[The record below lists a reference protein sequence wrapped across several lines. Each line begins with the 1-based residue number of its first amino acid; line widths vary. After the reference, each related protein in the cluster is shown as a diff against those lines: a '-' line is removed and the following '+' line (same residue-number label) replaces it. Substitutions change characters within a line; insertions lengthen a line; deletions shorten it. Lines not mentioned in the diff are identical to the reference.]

1 MGLMKALIAMSGGV
15 DSSVAALL
23 VKQQNWDGIG
33 CTMKLYANED
43 ALVSREK
50 SCCSLDDVADARS
63 VANRLQMPYYVFNFT
78 ADFQQKVI
86 QKFIDSYER
95 GVTPNPCID
104 CNRYMK
110 FDKLYARAQILGCDY
125 LVTGHYAR
133 IEKIG
138 DQYYLKKAVDKSK
151 DQSYVLYHLTAA
163 QLAHTWFPLGEL
175 TKTQVRELARAH
187 GFVNA
192 DKHESQDIC
201 FVPHGDYAAVI
212 EHHTGKTYPAGNFVD
227 QDGQVLGRHRGII
240 HYTVGQRKGLAVS
253 ADRRLYVRSICPAD
267 NTVCLCDRDALLQAN
282 AVAVEF
288 HWING
293 VPSTQQFRCQV
304 KIRYNQKEQ
313 PATVTLQGDD
323 RVQITFDQ
331 PQRAVTPGQAAV
343 LYQGDIVLG
352 GGVLI
357 G

>member
-1 MGLMKALIAMSGGV
+1 MKALIAMSGGV

-23 VKQQNWDGIG
+23 TKQQHFECVG
-33 CTMKLYANED
+33 CTMKLYENED

-50 SCCSLDDVADARS
+50 TCCSLDDVADARS

-78 ADFQQKVI
+78 DDFKQKVI
-86 QKFIDSYER
+86 HKFIDSYER
-95 GVTPNPCID
+95 GLTPNPCID
-104 CNRYMK
+104 CNRYLK
-110 FDKLYARAQILGCDY
+110 FDKLYARAQVLGCDY
-125 LVTGHYAR
+125 IVTGHYAR

-138 DQYYLKKAVDKSK
+138 EQYYLKKAVDLSK
-151 DQSYVLYHLTAA
+151 DQSYVLYHLTAE
-163 QLAHTWFPLGEL
+163 QLAHTLFPLGEL
-175 TKTQVRELARAH
+175 TKTQVREIAREH

-201 FVPHGDYAAVI
+201 FVPNGDYAAVI
-212 EHHTGKTYPAGNFVD
+212 EHHTGKQYPCGNFVD
-227 QDGQVLGRHRGII
+227 KDGKVLGQHRGII

-253 ADRRLYVRSICPAD
+253 ADRRLYVRAICPAD
-267 NTVCLCDRDALLQAN
+267 NTVCLCDRDELLQESAE
-282 AVAVEF
+282 AIEF

-293 VPSTQQFRCQV
+293 VPKESKFHCHV

-313 PATVTLQGDD
+313 PATVEVCGDD
-323 RVQITFDQ
+323 KVKIVFDQ

-352 GGVLI
+352 GGILI
-357 G
+357 KS